1 MYTVSY
7 CYRRAVSNA
16 CKMLMALG
24 ISKRDVYE
32 DDFEKPFLRESREF
46 FRMESQRLLED
57 NSASVYLKRVERRI
71 AEEGERAQHFLD
83 PSTESRITKVVEDE
97 LIKYHMETI
106 VEMEHSGVVHMLK
119 TRKVED
125 LSCMYKL
132 FSRVEGGLACMV
144 RCMSG
149 HLRETGRALVMEEG
163 ASGGDAPGRNAGAFV
178 QALLDLRDTYNRFLV
193 ESFSSDQQ
201 FKNAIAS
208 DFEFFVNLNDR
219 SPEYL
224 SLFIDEMLK
233 KGVKGHSEQEV
244 EIILDKCIML
254 FRFLQDKDVF
264 ERYYKQHLAR
274 RLLLNKSV
282 SDDFEKSM
290 ISKLKTE
297 CGCQFTS
304 KLEGM
309 FKDIALSNTTMEKFK
324 EYLQTSSM
332 SLDGV
337 DLSVRVLT
345 MGYWPTQSITAPCAV
360 PPVAQATFD
369 IFRKFYLRQ
378 YSGRQ
383 LTLQTHMGHAD
394 LNAVF
399 YPQPKRADST
409 VTVLQ
414 VKRHILQVTTHQMAI
429 LLLFNKKANLTFQD
443 LLQETQI
450 PQKELVRALQSLALG
465 KPQQRVLVQ
474 LHRRKDTSVKDFS
487 MEDKFAVND
496 QFTSKLHR
504 VKVQAVA
511 SRGESDPERKET
523 RQKVDDDRKHEI
535 EAAIVRIMKARKKLA
550 HQVLVAECVQQLKNR
565 FSPNPVIIK
574 KRIESLIERDY
585 LARSPEDRKVY
596 TYVA

>member
-1 MYTVSY
+1 
-7 CYRRAVSNA
+7 
-16 CKMLMALG
+16 
-24 ISKRDVYE
+24 
-32 DDFEKPFLRESREF
+32 
-46 FRMESQRLLED
+46 
-57 NSASVYLKRVERRI
+57 
-71 AEEGERAQHFLD
+71 
-83 PSTESRITKVVEDE
+83 
-97 LIKYHMETI
+97 
-106 VEMEHSGVVHMLK
+106 
-119 TRKVED
+119 
-125 LSCMYKL
+125 MYKL

-585 LARSPEDRKVY
+585 LARSPEDRYDHIAVPNIKNWKILFSCPHAGKCIRMLRKIDQITTLASPRVTQSVVFCF
-596 TYVA
+596 TYECIDMQCSSLYIVVRFNFELGTSFFDSHCCVQSCAPLTVQIIFAQTSRYIHVFIVVIPTLLVLGFCSIKHIPSICKCQRC